1 MLKTIPHS
9 GNQYMA
15 FGKVIRSM
23 NVVSKKEQSQEGHIM
38 KNEKTYELVLTA
50 LFTSIIV
57 IMAFTPLGYI
67 PLVVI
72 NATIIHIPVILGS
85 LFLGPKKGAFLGF
98 VFGLTS
104 LINNTFK
111 AATASAFVFSPVL
124 AANIAGV
131 SGIFKSLYICFVP
144 RILVGIIPYFV
155 YILIRRLLKG
165 NQKVWR
171 IVINAVLS
179 VIFLFSVRGFV
190 NNLMQGEKSSLA
202 GTVGGL
208 IAGVLLFVILTITSR
223 KKASAS
229 TALAWAGMAGAFTN
243 TLFVMSGI
251 YILYKDA
258 YAKALGIAGDAVIN
272 IIMGVVSFNGIV
284 EATVAAILVA
294 GVGLAL
300 LQIKPVKEPA
310 QK

>member
-1 MLKTIPHS
+1 
-9 GNQYMA
+9 
-15 FGKVIRSM
+15 
-23 NVVSKKEQSQEGHIM
+23 M

-50 LFTSIIV
+50 LFTAIIV

-98 VFGLTS
+98 VFGFTS

-124 AANIAGV
+124 AANVIGV

-144 RILVGIIPYFV
+144 RILVGVIPYFV
-155 YILIRRLLKG
+155 YILIRNLLRE

-179 VIFLFSVRGFV
+179 VIFLFSVRAFV
-190 NNLMQGEKSSLA
+190 SNLTSDGGDGIT
-202 GTVGGL
+202 GTVIGILTG
-208 IAGVLLFVILTITSR
+208 IALFVILTLLSR
-223 KKASAS
+223 KRAAAG
-229 TALAWAGMAGAFTN
+229 TALAYAGIAGAFTN

-251 YILYKDA
+251 FILYKDA
-258 YAKALGIAGDAVIN
+258 YAQALGIGGDAVIDV
-272 IIMGVVSFNGIV
+272 IMGIISFNGIV
-284 EATVAAILVA
+284 EAAVAAILIA

-300 LQIKPVKEPA
+300 LHVKPVKELKMKK
-310 QK
+310 Q

>member
-1 MLKTIPHS
+1 
-9 GNQYMA
+9 
-15 FGKVIRSM
+15 
-23 NVVSKKEQSQEGHIM
+23 M

-50 LFTSIIV
+50 LFTAIIV

-72 NATIIHIPVILGS
+72 NATIIHIPVILGA

-98 VFGLTS
+98 VFGFTS

-124 AANIAGV
+124 AANVIGV

-144 RILVGIIPYFV
+144 RILVGVIPYFV
-155 YILIRRLLKG
+155 YILIRNLLKG

-171 IVINAVLS
+171 IVINVILS
-179 VIFLFSVRGFV
+179 VIFLFSVRAFV
-190 NNLMQGEKSSLA
+190 DNLISGGGNGIA
-202 GTVGGL
+202 GT
-208 IAGVLLFVILTITSR
+208 IAGILTGISLFVILTLLSR
-223 KKASAS
+223 KKAAAG
-229 TALAWAGMAGAFTN
+229 TALAYAGIAGAFTN

-258 YAKALGIAGDAVIN
+258 YAQALGIGGDAVIDV
-272 IIMGVVSFNGIV
+272 IMGIISFNGIV
-284 EATVAAILVA
+284 EAAVAAILIA

-300 LQIKPVKEPA
+300 LHVKPVKELRQAPA
-310 QK
+310 NRSNPPRE

>member
-1 MLKTIPHS
+1 
-9 GNQYMA
+9 
-15 FGKVIRSM
+15 
-23 NVVSKKEQSQEGHIM
+23 M

-50 LFTSIIV
+50 LFTAIIV

-72 NATIIHIPVILGS
+72 NATIIHIPVILGA

-104 LINNTFK
+104 FINNTFK

-124 AANIAGV
+124 AANIVGV
-131 SGIFKSLYICFVP
+131 PGIFKSLYICFVP
-144 RILVGIIPYFV
+144 RILVGVIPYFV
-155 YILIRRLLKG
+155 YILIRNLLKG

-179 VIFLFSVRGFV
+179 VIILFSVRAFV
-190 NNLMQGEKSSLA
+190 NNLMQGGESSIA
-202 GTVGGL
+202 GTAVGV
-208 IAGVLLFVILTITSR
+208 IAGVVLFVILTITSR

-229 TALAWAGMAGAFTN
+229 TALAYAGMAGAFTN

-251 YILYKDA
+251 YVLYKDA
-258 YAKALGIAGDAVIN
+258 YAQALGIAGDAVIDV
-272 IIMGVVSFNGIV
+272 IMGVVSFNGIV

-300 LQIKPVKEPA
+300 IQVKPIKELKNKTD
-310 QK
+310 QTQTGDTL